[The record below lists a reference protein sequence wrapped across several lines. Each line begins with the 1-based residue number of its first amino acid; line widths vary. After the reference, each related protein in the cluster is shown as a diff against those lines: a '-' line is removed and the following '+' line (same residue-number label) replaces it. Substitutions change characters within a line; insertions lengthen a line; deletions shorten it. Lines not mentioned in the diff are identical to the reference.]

1 VPAAAGLCQNPAVI
15 SERLLDIL
23 HPGQP
28 EFSPD
33 GARVAFCVEEG
44 FTRPGEGVASR
55 IWIAAADGSGARQV
69 TDGPRADTHP
79 RFAPDGRTLAFLSDR
94 QEVGRAALHLL
105 ADGAAEALAAGT
117 IAGSVEDYRFSPD
130 GTTILVLAADPGS
143 DRAGADSATR
153 IGAEE
158 TDPQVT
164 RPAEHWR
171 RLYTIDVA
179 TGETRPAGPD
189 GLNIWEFD
197 WKGGAVAAV
206 AGEDPSES
214 GWYEVRLVLLDLAGG
229 EVTTLHRPA
238 MQIAYPAISPDG
250 ARVAFVEGFCS
261 DRGIL
266 AGETTVVPTGG
277 GRAAVLA
284 AHLDVSCLAWRDE
297 RTLWFAALAGLGQA
311 CGTIA
316 LDGAAEVI
324 WSGEASIASGWM
336 PTVAAAADGRLLAA
350 AHSAWASAPELRVLD
365 PAGAEEGWRAVSAL
379 NPSAPVVGAAC
390 LRRSWASDTYDI
402 EGLVL
407 APAGERSA
415 LPLVVWV
422 HGGPTA
428 AYGFEYPDARF
439 IALVEAGYAILLP
452 NPRGSAG
459 RGQAF
464 ARANIGDMG
473 GGDLRDILA
482 GVDALVGEGLVDDDR
497 VAIAGVSYGGFMAAW
512 AIGQTDRFRAS
523 IPMAAVTNWLSFHN
537 TTNIGRFDELFLAA
551 EPYDPAG
558 DYFTR
563 SPVVHA
569 PRVSTPT
576 LVMHGALDLCVPL
589 SQGQELYQAL
599 AAAGIETAL
608 VVYPREGH
616 GWRERDHILDGTARV
631 IAWLDHHLAVRAAA
645 AAGTARLAD

>member
-1 VPAAAGLCQNPAVI
+1 VCQNPAVI
-15 SERLLDIL
+15 SERLLDVL

-28 EFSPD
+28 AFSPD
-33 GARVAFCVEEG
+33 GTRIAFSAEEG

-55 IWIAAADGSGARQV
+55 IWVAAADGSGAHQV
-69 TDGPRADTHP
+69 TDGPRADTTP
-79 RFAPDGRTLAFLSDR
+79 RYAPDGRTLAFLSDR
-94 QEVGRAALHLL
+94 QEAGRAALHLL
-105 ADGAAEALAAGT
+105 ADGAGEARALGT

-130 GTTILVLAADPGS
+130 GTHILVLAADPGS

-179 TGETRPAGPD
+179 TGETRPAGPQ

-197 WKGGAVAAV
+197 WTGGAVAAV

-214 GWYEVRLVLLDLAGG
+214 GWYEARLVLIDLARGA
-229 EVTTLHRPA
+229 VTTLHRPA

-250 ARVAFVEGFCS
+250 GRVAFVEGFCS

-266 AGETTVVPTGG
+266 AGETTVVSAGG
-277 GRAAVLA
+277 GEAAVLA
-284 AHLDVSCLAWRDE
+284 PHLDVSCLAWRDE
-297 RTLWFAALAGLGQA
+297 QTLWFAALAGLSQA

-316 LDGAAEVI
+316 LDGTDEVI

-336 PTVAAAADGRLLAA
+336 PAVAAAADGGLLAA
-350 AHSAWASAPELRVLD
+350 AHSAWASPPELRVLD
-365 PAGAEEGWRAVSAL
+365 PAAAQTGWRALSAL
-379 NPSAPVVGAAC
+379 NPSAPAVDAAC
-390 LRRSWASDTYDI
+390 MRRTWASDTYDDI

-439 IALVEAGYAILLP
+439 VALVEAGYAILLP

-464 ARANIGDMG
+464 ARANLGDMG

-482 GVDALVGEGLVDDDR
+482 GIDALAGEGLVDDDR

-512 AIGQTDRFRAS
+512 AIGQTGRFRAS

-558 DYFTR
+558 DYFAR
-563 SPVVHA
+563 SPVVYA
-569 PRVSTPT
+569 RRVSTPT

-599 AAAGIETAL
+599 VAAGVETEL

-631 IAWLDHHLAVRAAA
+631 IAWLDRHLAAREPV
-645 AAGTARLAD
+645 AAGASESAG

>member
-1 VPAAAGLCQNPAVI
+1 VI
-15 SERLLDIL
+15 SEPLLDVL
-23 HPGQP
+23 HPAQP
-28 EFSPD
+28 AFSPD
-33 GARVAFCVEEG
+33 GTRVVFAVEEG

-69 TDGPRADTHP
+69 TDGPRADTLP

-94 QEVGRAALHLL
+94 QEAGRAAVHLL
-105 ADGAAEALAAGT
+105 AGGEARAVGT
-117 IAGSVEDYRFSPD
+117 IAGSVEDFRFSPD
-130 GTTILVLAADPGS
+130 GTCILALAADPGS
-143 DRAGADSATR
+143 DRAGADSGTR

-179 TGETRPAGPD
+179 TGETLAAGPD

-197 WKGGAVAAV
+197 WRGGAVAAV

-214 GWYEVRLVLLDLAGG
+214 GWYEARLVLIDLADGA
-229 EVTTLHRPA
+229 VATLHRPA
-238 MQIAYPAISPDG
+238 MQIAYPALSPDA

-266 AGETTVVPTGG
+266 AGETTVVSTGG
-277 GRAAVLA
+277 GDAAVLA
-284 AHLDVSCLAWRDE
+284 PHLDVSCLAWRDE

-316 LDGAAEVI
+316 LDGSADIV

-336 PTVAAAADGRLLAA
+336 PTIAASADGSLLAA
-350 AHSAWASAPELRVLD
+350 AHSAWSSPPELRVLA
-365 PAGAEEGWRAVSAL
+365 PAGAGAGWRALSAV
-379 NPSAPVVGAAC
+379 NPAAPGVDAVC
-390 LRRSWASDTYDI
+390 MRRTWTSDDLEV
-402 EGLVL
+402 EGIVL
-407 APAGERSA
+407 APAGAGGE

-428 AYGFEYPDARF
+428 AYGFEYPDSRF
-439 IALVEAGYAILLP
+439 IALVAAGYAILLP

-464 ARANIGDMG
+464 ARANLGDMG

-523 IPMAAVTNWLSFHN
+523 IPIAAVTNWLSFHH

-558 DYFTR
+558 DYFAR

-569 PRVSTPT
+569 RRVSTPT

-599 AAAGIETAL
+599 AAAGIETEL

-616 GWRERDHILDGTARV
+616 GWREREHILDGSARIV
-631 IAWLDHHLAVRAAA
+631 AWLDRHLAVREPAAA
-645 AAGTARLAD
+645 ELPG

>member
-1 VPAAAGLCQNPAVI
+1 MI
-15 SERLLDIL
+15 SERLLDVL
-23 HPGQP
+23 HPAQP
-28 EFSPD
+28 AFSPD
-33 GARVAFCVEEG
+33 GTRVAFAVAEG

-55 IWIAAADGSGARQV
+55 IWVAAADGSGAHQV
-69 TDGPRADTHP
+69 TDGPRADTTP

-94 QEVGRAALHLL
+94 GDAGRAAVHLL
-105 ADGAAEALAAGT
+105 ADGASEARALGT
-117 IAGSVEDYRFSPD
+117 IAGSVEDFRFSPD
-130 GTTILVLAADPGS
+130 GTRILALAADPGS
-143 DRAGADSATR
+143 DRAGADSGTR

-171 RLYTIDVA
+171 RLYTIDVGS
-179 TGETRPAGPD
+179 GETRPAGPD

-197 WKGGAVAAV
+197 WTGGAVAAV
-206 AGEDPSES
+206 AGDDPSES
-214 GWYEVRLVLLDLAGG
+214 GWYEARLVLIDLADGA
-229 EVTTLHRPA
+229 VATLHRPA
-238 MQIAYPAISPDG
+238 MQIAYPALSPDG
-250 ARVAFVEGFCS
+250 MRVAFVEGFCS

-266 AGETTVVPTGG
+266 AGETTVVSAAGG
-277 GRAAVLA
+277 EAAVLA
-284 AHLDVSCLAWRDE
+284 PQLDVSCLAWRDE

-316 LDGAAEVI
+316 LDGSADVV

-336 PTVAAAADGRLLAA
+336 PTIAPAADGSLLAA
-350 AHSAWASAPELRVLD
+350 AHSAWSSPPELRVLD
-365 PAGAEEGWRAVSAL
+365 PAAAEAGWRALSAV
-379 NPSAPVVGAAC
+379 NPAAPAVDAVC
-390 LRRSWASDTYDI
+390 MRRTWTSDELEV
-402 EGLVL
+402 EGMVL
-407 APAGERSA
+407 APAGDGGG

-439 IALVEAGYAILLP
+439 IALVAAGYAILLP

-464 ARANIGDMG
+464 ARANLADMG

-512 AIGQTDRFRAS
+512 AIGQTGRFRAS
-523 IPMAAVTNWLSFHN
+523 IPIAAVTNWLSFHH

-551 EPYDPAG
+551 EPYEPAG
-558 DYFTR
+558 DYFAR
-563 SPVVHA
+563 SPVVYA
-569 PRVSTPT
+569 RRVSTPT
-576 LVMHGALDLCVPL
+576 LVMHGALDLCVPV
-589 SQGQELYQAL
+589 SQGHELYQAL
-599 AAAGIETAL
+599 AAAGVETEL

-616 GWRERDHILDGTARV
+616 GWRERDHILDGSARV
-631 IAWLDHHLAVRAAA
+631 VAWLDRHLAVREPVAAEL
-645 AAGTARLAD
+645 AG